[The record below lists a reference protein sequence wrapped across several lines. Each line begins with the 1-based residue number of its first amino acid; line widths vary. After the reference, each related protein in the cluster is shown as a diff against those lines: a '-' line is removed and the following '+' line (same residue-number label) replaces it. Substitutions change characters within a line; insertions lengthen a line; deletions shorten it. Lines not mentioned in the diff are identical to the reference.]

1 MNPLNPK
8 KCLIGILGWQQW
20 QSEVSAECVPMSQGR
35 QTLGGDGATGVEV
48 ETQQA
53 DAGGGADAHCQ
64 GGPVGHDALHKGGAV
79 A

>member
-1 MNPLNPK
+1 
-8 KCLIGILGWQQW
+8 
-20 QSEVSAECVPMSQGR
+20 MSQGR

-53 DAGGGADAHCQ
+53 DAVAGGVADAHSQ
-64 GGPVGHDALHKGGAV
+64 GGPAGQGALHEGGAV